1 MQHKTAWNFALAG
14 SNRLR
19 ELLKLC
25 GCDDVV
31 APVDEDAFGRR
42 ASELIRRGLSRRWAA
57 KLQAA
62 GITVAVSS
70 LDDFSKRMPFTFK
83 QELVD
88 DQRESPPYGS
98 NLSYSIDRYTR
109 LSQTSATT
117 GKPMRWLDTPADWE
131 WMLNNW
137 RQVYQAAEVSSRD
150 RIFFAFS
157 FAPFLGFWTA
167 FESAVGL
174 GCLCLPGGGLSSAA
188 RLRMI
193 FENEITVLCCAP
205 TYALRLAEVAAHEEV
220 KLSSSK
226 VRRIIVAGEPGGS
239 IPGAC
244 GKKGS
249 RQGCRPLSGSFWP
262 SPHRVPLSEPRQY
275 VP

>member
-1 MQHKTAWNFALAG
+1 M
-14 SNRLR
+14 
-19 ELLKLC
+19 
-25 GCDDVV
+25 
-31 APVDEDAFGRR
+31 P
-42 ASELIRRGLSRRWAA
+42 
-57 KLQAA
+57 QAA

-244 GKKGS
+244 AQIERLWPGARVIDHHGMTEVGPVS
-249 RQGCRPLSGSFWP
+249 YGCPRRPA
-262 SPHRVPLSEPRQY
+262 SP
-275 VP
+275 